1 MQSEVQFSGISAL
14 HALLVLSSS
23 KLFQRYAIIKHISQI
38 IFHIEELYS
47 VIMDGKH
54 WKNRGMYPK
63 SKILPNLIYLGIHE
77 YRSIFRGT

>member
-47 VIMDGKH
+47 VIMDGKTLE
-54 WKNRGMYPK
+54 KPRDV
-63 SKILPNLIYLGIHE
+63 SKIKNI
-77 YRSIFRGT
+77 T